1 MNVTDEQL
9 EQFADMVIEK
19 YRKMMRMSEIE
30 RPSSEMTS
38 LERHIM
44 NVQRELDMEDMV
56 NGNHRDSDN
65 KRKRHIK
72 NTK

>member
-9 EQFADMVIEK
+9 EQFADMV
-19 YRKMMRMSEIE
+19 IE